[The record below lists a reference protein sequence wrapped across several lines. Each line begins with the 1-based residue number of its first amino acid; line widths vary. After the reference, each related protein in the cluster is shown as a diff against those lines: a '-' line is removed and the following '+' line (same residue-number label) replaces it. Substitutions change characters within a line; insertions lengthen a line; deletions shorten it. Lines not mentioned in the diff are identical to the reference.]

1 MNWSHWIRQ
10 THRWLSVVFTLA
22 VLVTSVAL
30 AQEYSTSPAAALVSS
45 RVVLLPSPRKEPAP
59 AVRLTL
65 PVRFCFW
72 SSMTST

>member
-30 AQEYSTSPAAALVSS
+30 AQE
-45 RVVLLPSPRKEPAP
+45 EPAVWMSYLP
-59 AVRLTL
+59 LPPLALLWLTGAYLFVL
-65 PVRFCFW
+65 PHATRW
-72 SSMTST
+72 RSRRRTG